1 MATGKTKMSNSK
13 TLDTAESQDEAMAR
27 LEQLIQA
34 GLCSNCRHASDCA
47 TLMRTSV
54 PVIQC
59 EMFECGLSSR
69 PRLSLVKQRAAA
81 TDEESSEQEAPL
93 GLCANCDHFKSCKLF
108 KPAGGIWEC
117 EEYA

>member
-1 MATGKTKMSNSK
+1 MATGKTKMSNAK
-13 TLDTAESQDEAMAR
+13 TLDTAEAHDEAMAR

-47 TLMRTSV
+47 TLMRSAV
-54 PVIQC
+54 PIIQC
-59 EMFECGLSSR
+59 EMFECGISSR

-81 TDEESSEQEAPL
+81 ADEEGSDQDAPL
-93 GLCANCDHFKSCKLF
+93 GLCANCDHLKTCKLF